1 MDASSA
7 SAGGAGAGD
16 EVIVTREGGVTRVT
30 IARPARRN
38 ALAEVHWRALDAA
51 FREAATD
58 GTRVLVLAGQPGAFS
73 AGADLAEL
81 ASLLGDPAAFRA
93 NAAVVQAAQQALADL
108 PAATIAAIDGTCV
121 GGGLGLALACDFRIA
136 TPRSR
141 FAITPAK
148 LGLVYSPA
156 DTARLVAAV
165 GPVRARDLLLRG
177 RPVEADEARAIGLVG
192 ELVAPESLEAMVAA
206 QTAELLTLSP
216 ASIAGIKRVLAH
228 LADPARVPREAA
240 ERAFLDAFDGADF
253 AEGARAFLDKR
264 PPRY

>member
-1 MDASSA
+1 M
-7 SAGGAGAGD
+7 
-16 EVIVTREGGVTRVT
+16 IVVREAAITRVA

-51 FREAATD
+51 FRAAASD

-81 ASLLGDPAAFRA
+81 AGLLGDPAAFRA
-93 NAAVVQAAQQALADL
+93 NAALVQAAQQALADL

-121 GGGLGLALACDFRIA
+121 GGGLGLALACDCRIA

-165 GPVRARDLLLRG
+165 GPARARDLLLRG
-177 RPVEADEARAIGLVG
+177 RPVEADEALAIGLVG
-192 ELVAPESLEAMVAA
+192 ELVAPESLEATVAA
-206 QTAELLTLSP
+206 RIAEMLALSP

-228 LADPARVPREAA
+228 LAEPARVPREAA
-240 ERAFLDAFDGADF
+240 DRAFLDAFDGADF